1 MRTINSERIYN
12 RHEFCQ
18 ILNEAYRD
26 ADDPENVRIDTVS
39 RNDNFNIYRIHF
51 YDYDCELIDF
61 TINVHSH

>member
-1 MRTINSERIYN
+1 MRTINSECIYN

-61 TINVHSH
+61 TINVRSH